1 MAQRRMFSLQVIDT
15 DLFID
20 MPATA
25 QNLYFHL
32 GMRADDDGFI
42 SNAKTLKRMVGA
54 SDDDL
59 KVLCDKGFLIAFE
72 NGVVVISDWKIN
84 NQIRKDRYNPTR
96 FQNEL
101 NHLRLENGRYIKLDR
116 PLKEV
121 GNQMATNGKPDGNQM
136 ATQVR
141 LGKVRLGKDRLDYL
155 TNTNSY
161 INFNFNCLDPKPTEK
176 EIEQFL
182 QLTRSLPAD
191 LVEYALKQ
199 TIAYCRQ
206 PTLNYAATII
216 MNFKGK
222 GIDTLSKAKAWE
234 TNRVHQDEL
243 EAMDL
248 PKIPIFK
255 LADQPKGDNQ

>member
-1 MAQRRMFSLQVIDT
+1 MSYKDKKTVFNDSSGRIVIPSLVTKEQE
-15 DLFID
+15 
-20 MPATA
+20 
-25 QNLYFHL
+25 
-32 GMRADDDGFI
+32 
-42 SNAKTLKRMVGA
+42 
-54 SDDDL
+54 
-59 KVLCDKGFLIAFE
+59 E
-72 NGVVVISDWKIN
+72 NFKIYPSWFVDN
-84 NQIRKDRYNPTR
+84 NSFNDSIRKIRTYYNADEYR
-96 FQNEL
+96 SV
-101 NHLRLENGRYIKLDR
+101 Y
-116 PLKEV
+116 
-121 GNQMATNGKPDGNQM
+121 M
-136 ATQVR
+136 
-141 LGKVRLGKDRLDYL
+141 
-155 TNTNSY
+155 
-161 INFNFNCLDPKPTEK
+161 NFNFNCLDPKPTEK

-216 MNFKGK
+216 MNFEGK

>member
-72 NGVVVISDWKIN
+72 NGVVVITDWKIN

-141 LGKVRLGKDRLDYL
+141 
-155 TNTNSY
+155 
-161 INFNFNCLDPKPTEK
+161 
-176 EIEQFL
+176 
-182 QLTRSLPAD
+182 
-191 LVEYALKQ
+191 
-199 TIAYCRQ
+199 
-206 PTLNYAATII
+206 
-216 MNFKGK
+216 
-222 GIDTLSKAKAWE
+222 
-234 TNRVHQDEL
+234 
-243 EAMDL
+243 
-248 PKIPIFK
+248 
-255 LADQPKGDNQ
+255 